1 MGYCNPRS
9 TEEHVE
15 QFHMIQNAHSFMVAL
30 CLPSHANFLWFLI
43 FQLIVLDD
51 TWLFVPL

>member
-1 MGYCNPRS
+1 MK
-9 TEEHVE
+9 EHVE